1 MTSIHRHD
9 EDPVSRFD
17 RRWPAGQCALGLST
31 SGTTG
36 PCAAPACPWT
46 ACFVPEPPKAPGGEL
61 QRYAQRRSR

>member
-1 MTSIHRHD
+1 MTSIHRHV

-17 RRWPAGQCALGLST
+17 RRWPAGQCTLGMST

-36 PCAAPACPWT
+36 PFAAPVCPWPV
-46 ACFVPEPPKAPGGEL
+46 CLPPELPMTPGGEL